1 MLSPI
6 PVAAVVTALSNKL
19 FVNYDIWVFFK
30 ILPVAATRFLPI
42 PSYVSVSFTIDDISS
57 SDRFNI
63 ELMSETLIPN
73 TLLNAFATTLL
84 SSVFYDISLRYP
96 TMDSNSLF
104 TEDLSSPL
112 CKSSA

>member
-1 MLSPI
+1 MP
-6 PVAAVVTALSNKL
+6 KL
-19 FVNYDIWVFFK
+19 YRNYHISKLYIKETNGKK
-30 ILPVAATRFLPI
+30 IMAT
-42 PSYVSVSFTIDDISS
+42 FTIDDISS
-57 SDRFNI
+57 SVRFNI

-112 CKSSA
+112 CRSSA